1 MIQLQ
6 RIAALAVLALCL
18 LASGC
23 ATIRPARPD
32 LARLY
37 ESNSV
42 DVEQPPVILIH
53 GLMGSTL
60 VDSKTGKQFWPGSL
74 GTLAF
79 STYGDLAHMTSETGD
94 GPHLVPG
101 DLFTGIGGVDFYSA
115 LVDTLEQV
123 ARYKRGVPGQP
134 VGNDRRRYYV
144 LLYDWRKDNFEAVK
158 QLHALI
164 EQIRIDYRDP
174 KLRVDIIAHSNGGL
188 IADYYLRYGPTDVL
202 DQREFKP
209 WDEGDKRIRRIVM
222 LGTPLLGA
230 VTSLERLVAGFRLT
244 LRPIPVEVLAT
255 FATPFEALPHP
266 LVHSV
271 VDPAGQAIDLDIY
284 DSGMWRRNRWGVY
297 SPEVEARVRA
307 TAKLPADGERAV
319 ADLQATFEHNLER
332 ARKFQWALTPPFLDQ
347 DVSVAIFGG
356 DCSLTEGHAVLE
368 QTVGGPKL
376 AFRPG
381 DVQKKLPGV
390 DYEDLML
397 EPGDTLVTRSSEVA
411 RESNDPGKPRHAF
424 NFFPAAQSFFL
435 CESHD
440 QLTTNV
446 YFQDNLL
453 YFLLS
458 R

>member
-1 MIQLQ
+1 MKRLV
-6 RIAALAVLALCL
+6 IALLMSCL
-18 LASGC
+18 LLSGC
-23 ATIRPARPD
+23 ATIRPPKPD

-37 ESNSV
+37 ESNSSNI
-42 DVEQPPVILIH
+42 EQPPIILIH

-79 STYGDLAHMTSETGD
+79 SNYSNLARMTGETEG

-101 DLFTGIGGVDFYSA
+101 DLFTGVGGVDFYSA
-115 LVDTLEQV
+115 LIDTLEHV

-144 LLYDWRKDNFEAVK
+144 LLYDWRKDNIEAVK

-164 EQIRIDYRDP
+164 DQIRVDYHDP

-188 IADYYLRYGPTDVL
+188 IANYYLRYGPNDVL
-202 DQREFKP
+202 DQREFYP
-209 WDEGDKRIRRIVM
+209 WNEGPARIRRMVL

-230 VTSLERLVAGFRLT
+230 MTSVERLMQGFRVA
-244 LRPIPVEVLAT
+244 LRTVPVEVLAT
-255 FATPFEALPHP
+255 FATPFETLPHP
-266 LVHSV
+266 LVSAVLDPSGHA
-271 VDPAGQAIDLDIY
+271 VDIDLY
-284 DSGMWRRNRWGVY
+284 DSRVWRDNHWSVF
-297 SPEVEARVRA
+297 SPVVEARVRDS
-307 TAKLPADGERAV
+307 AKTPAEGEQAV
-319 ADLQATFEHNLER
+319 AALQAAFTQNLER
-332 ARKFQWALTPPFLDQ
+332 ANKFQWSLTSPFHSE
-347 DVSVAIFGG
+347 DVSIAVFGG
-356 DCSLTEGHAVLE
+356 DCALTEGHAVLE
-368 QTVGGPKL
+368 QTDSGPQL

-381 DVQKKLPGV
+381 DVRKKVPGV

-397 EPGDTLVTRSSEVA
+397 EPGDTLVTRASEVA
-411 RESNDPGKPRHAF
+411 RESDDPGKPRHAF
-424 NFFPAAQSFFL
+424 NFFPQAQSFFL

-440 QLTTNV
+440 TLTSNV